1 MPIIQKIP
9 TVSNRIHPL
18 AIGAA
23 GSVIVL
29 CIVATAA
36 ILGWLPGRGA
46 SPYTAHPSASDA
58 SAMSPAPAGAP
69 VAVPASTQQPR
80 VRRAAH
86 LTSST

>member
-23 GSVIVL
+23 GSVILL
-29 CIVATAA
+29 CVVATAA
-36 ILGWLPGRGA
+36 ILGWLPGRGP
-46 SPYTAHPSASDA
+46 SPYTAPDTSALS
-58 SAMSPAPAGAP
+58 SAPPGAP
-69 VAVPASTQQPR
+69 VAVPATTRQPR